1 MKKNRFFTG
10 VMCTLAVVAL
20 SACGQEAQEQ
30 LQYVSL
36 SQAGCTFF
44 GTDNEPLAVTVETSP
59 AQWAAEASASWVKA
73 EPGEDGTT
81 LVLSVEDNDGDAERK
96 AAVTVTAGQAVQ
108 EIGIRQLA
116 ADGAFARFRKLD
128 TFSMGAAM
136 SPSGRYVGGF
146 YTDVLGENGFQYTA
160 VVIDLETDKWH
171 EFGPYPETLFG
182 FTEAEVVTDQGVLYI
197 SDSTNG
203 GCVAFDLDGT
213 YTVPKSVAGYGP
225 LVMQSSSVD
234 GSVMVGYTEGTPY
247 GCMYGPVK
255 VVDGEVKPLPL
266 PEEGNFR
273 NEEWWAGIL
282 ARGMSADGSVVYGT
296 SWENYDYG
304 MAYWDKDGNVDWVGS
319 DLRTVTTVQ
328 RPNPLDGTLYD
339 YNIVNGMI
347 CWANQTQI
355 SPNGTWIAGTYR
367 TEEYDKENDEVLQ
380 ANYPAFFN
388 TETKTTTV
396 FDEYAGCVA
405 MGVTD
410 DGLGLI
416 GIQGMGVNSGFIV
429 DLASKTKVDDM
440 LPWIRSE
447 FGIII
452 SEGAIHYLT
461 PDRQKVFGAKLRYEQ
476 NGAVTTLYWY
486 VAPALN
492 N

>member
-1 MKKNRFFTG
+1 MKRHLYTILLP
-10 VMCTLAVVAL
+10 VAAALAL
-20 SACGQEAQEQ
+20 SGCTTGSEEADEHYIKLSDAVCTFTEDGGEAQIIEVRANPEWSFESGASWLKVSAGEGSTLEVSVDPNADGERNAEITLQAGEATASIRSYQLGARGLSARTMLEQ
-30 LQYVSL
+30 LNS
-36 SQAGCTFF
+36 
-44 GTDNEPLAVTVETSP
+44 AV
-59 AQWAAEASASWVKA
+59 
-73 EPGEDGTT
+73 
-81 LVLSVEDNDGDAERK
+81 
-96 AAVTVTAGQAVQ
+96 
-108 EIGIRQLA
+108 
-116 ADGAFARFRKLD
+116 
-128 TFSMGAAM
+128 M

-146 YTDVLGENGFQYTA
+146 IRMFSARTDFSTPQWSSISKRTSGMSSVPIRRRCS
-160 VVIDLETDKWH
+160 V
-171 EFGPYPETLFG
+171 

-213 YTVPKSVAGYGP
+213 YTVPKSIAGYGP

-234 GSVMVGYTEGTPY
+234 GSVMVGYTEGTPLR
-247 GCMYGPVK
+247 MYVRARQGGGRR
-255 VVDGEVKPLPL
+255 GETAAAARGGQFP
-266 PEEGNFR
+266 

-355 SPNGTWIAGTYR
+355 KPQRHRIAGTYR

-396 FDEYAGCVA
+396 FDEYAGLC
-405 MGVTD
+405 GH
-410 DGLGLI
+410 GCHRRRPRPYRY
-416 GIQGMGVNSGFIV
+416 QGMGVNSGFIV

-461 PDRQKVFGAKLRYEQ
+461 PDRQKRIRCQTSV
-476 NGAVTTLYWY
+476 
-486 VAPALN
+486 
-492 N
+492 